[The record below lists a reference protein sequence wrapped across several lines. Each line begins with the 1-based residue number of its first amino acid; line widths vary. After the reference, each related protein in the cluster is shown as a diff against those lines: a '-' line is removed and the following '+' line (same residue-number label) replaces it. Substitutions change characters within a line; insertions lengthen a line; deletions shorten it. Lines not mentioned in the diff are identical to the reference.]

1 MEYKIIKIKRLL
13 GLNESDN
20 SKDTILEFILEDVEE
35 IVKNYCNVPTIPEQ
49 LNSTILRMAI
59 DMYKNESLGSE
70 DIALGSISSISE
82 GDTSVSYRSSAS
94 EFKES
99 LLKDYKSQ
107 LNRYRKIRWK

>member
-1 MEYKIIKIKRLL
+1 LKKLL
-13 GLNESDN
+13 GFSREDD

-35 IVKNYCNVPTIPEQ
+35 MVKNYCNVPTIPEQ

-107 LNRYRKIRWK
+107 LNRYRKLRWK

>member
-1 MEYKIIKIKRLL
+1 MEVERLKKLL
-13 GLNESDN
+13 GFSREVD
-20 SKDTILEFILEDVEE
+20 SKDTVLEFILEDVEE
-35 IVKNYCNVPTIPEQ
+35 TVKNYCNISVIPKE

-70 DIALGSISSISE
+70 DVALGSIFSISE

-99 LLKDYKSQ
+99 LLKDYKVQ

>member
-1 MEYKIIKIKRLL
+1 MEIERLKKLL
-13 GLNESDN
+13 GFSREDD

-35 IVKNYCNVPTIPEQ
+35 IVKNYCNISVIPKE
-49 LNSTILRMAI
+49 LNSTILRMAV

-70 DIALGSISSISE
+70 EIALGSISSISE

-107 LNRYRKIRWK
+107 LNRYRKLRWK

>member
-1 MEYKIIKIKRLL
+1 MEVERLKKLL
-13 GLNESDN
+13 GFSREDD

-35 IVKNYCNVPTIPEQ
+35 MVKNYCNVPTIPEQ

-59 DMYKNESLGSE
+59 DLYKNESLGSE

-107 LNRYRKIRWK
+107 LNRYRKLRWK

>member
-13 GLNESDN
+13 GLNESDV
-20 SKDTILEFILEDVEE
+20 SKDTILEFVIQDVEE
-35 IVKNYCNVPTIPEQ
+35 MVRSYCNIPTIPEQ
-49 LNSTILRMAI
+49 LNNTILRMAI

-70 DIALGSISSISE
+70 DIVLGSISSISE

-99 LLKDYKSQ
+99 LLKDYKAQ